1 MEREDSDT
9 GTPRFISS
17 AARVHRGTRET
28 GAECGQVLRTSDW
41 AIVDAANPL
50 DAVVRFG
57 NRPCSKCFSRCNDLQ
72 MIHTIDHSSVV
83 VPHDRAAVI
92 ARLPYEEVE

>member
-1 MEREDSDT
+1 VPKDAAAE
-9 GTPRFISS
+9 TPRFISS

-41 AIVDAANPL
+41 AGVNAANPL

-57 NRPCSKCFSRCNDLQ
+57 KRPCLKCFAHATDLDT
-72 MIHTIDHSSVV
+72 IHTIDHTSFVIH
-83 VPHDRAAVI
+83 HDREDVI
-92 ARLPYEEVE
+92 DRLPYEEVE